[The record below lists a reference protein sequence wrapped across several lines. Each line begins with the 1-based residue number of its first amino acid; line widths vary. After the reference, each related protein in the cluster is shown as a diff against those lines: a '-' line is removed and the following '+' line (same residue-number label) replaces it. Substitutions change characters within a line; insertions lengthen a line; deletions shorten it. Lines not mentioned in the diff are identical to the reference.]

1 MKKVLSLLAAFGV
14 MFYLSSCGDDDD
26 PVADNGVTITG
37 IPATAT
43 IDNLGTYTG
52 TVTLEAKDGLAALA
66 VTKGTAAFAAETYTG
81 ETSATWAFSYT
92 AVEADEDS
100 NITFTFTATDADGD
114 TEVFTHVLSVGDA
127 PEPLPNEVLSGLI
140 TANKTLTADRIWELA
155 GRVIVTD
162 GATLTIEPG
171 TIIKGRPGEGTNA
184 SVLMIARDGMI
195 DAEGT
200 ADNPIIFTATADNI
214 AVGQKIGTNLDANDN
229 ELWGGVVILGNA
241 PISPDAGTTA
251 QIEGV
256 PASEPLGQYGGD
268 VADDNRGTLKY
279 VSIRHGGT
287 TIDAVAG
294 NDINGLTLGGV
305 GSGTTISHI
314 EIFANYDDG
323 VEFFGGSV
331 NLSNLLVYTVG
342 DDAIDVDQAYSG
354 TVSNFLVYTSTAASS
369 DEGLEIDGPEGS
381 ENSTGKFTIEN
392 GTITS
397 VDGGGFA
404 ADFKSKAQG
413 TVNNVKYSGFTGGA
427 TIKIRASFD
436 PDNACADKTDAY
448 TNLIGDNLVFTTVEF
463 SAVSVYDGDD
473 EDACDVPASYQTSAA
488 GKVSSATATGASDAT
503 VFDAWSYA
511 SISELL

>member
-14 MFYLSSCGDDDD
+14 MFCLSSCGDDDD

-52 TVTLEAKDGLAALA
+52 TATLEAKDGLAALA
-66 VTKGTAAFAAETYTG
+66 VTKGGAAFDAETYAG
-81 ETSATWAFSYT
+81 ETSATYAFSYT
-92 AVEADEDS
+92 AEEADADS

-127 PEPLPNEVLSGLI
+127 PTPLPNEVLSGLI

-195 DAEGT
+195 NAEGT
-200 ADNPIIFTATADNI
+200 ADMPIIFTATADNI
-214 AVGQKIGTNLDANDN
+214 AVGQKKGTNLDAGDN

-256 PASEPLGQYGGD
+256 PASEPLGQYGGN
-268 VADDNRGTLKY
+268 VANDNRGILKY
-279 VSIRHGGT
+279 ASIRHGGT

-314 EIFANYDDG
+314 EIFANFDDG

-331 NLSNLLVYTVG
+331 NITNLLVYTVG

-354 TVSNFLVYTSTAASS
+354 TVSNFLVFTSTAASS
-369 DEGLEIDGPEGS
+369 DEGLEIDGPEGA
-381 ENSTGKFTIEN
+381 ENSTGKFTIQN

-397 VDGGGFA
+397 VDGGGSA

-436 PDNACADKTDAY
+436 PGNSCADKTDAY
-448 TNLIGDNLVFTTVEF
+448 TNLIGDNLVFTTIEF
-463 SAVSVYDGDD
+463 SAVSVYDGDGA
-473 EDACDVPASYQTSAA
+473 DACDVPASYQTSAA
-488 GKVSSATATGASDAT
+488 GKVSSTSATGASDAS
-503 VFDAWSYA
+503 VFDAWSAA
-511 SISELL
+511 SISALL